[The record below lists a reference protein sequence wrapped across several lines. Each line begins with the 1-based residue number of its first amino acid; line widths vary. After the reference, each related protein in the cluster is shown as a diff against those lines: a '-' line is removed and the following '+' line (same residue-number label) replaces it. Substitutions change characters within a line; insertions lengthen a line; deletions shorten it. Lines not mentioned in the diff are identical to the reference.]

1 MKKLIYRSGA
11 VLATAAVIVAG
22 AAGFSAYEAHI
33 VNVTA
38 KIENAMSVSVSAL
51 DFGNVFPQEKLDQT
65 FNMSLSDAF
74 LAQAGS
80 GTNLIVN
87 GGFEAPALPNG
98 TWHVYSNA
106 DAGLTSWNVE
116 SGAGL
121 EIQNHAAGTPHGG
134 NQLAELDSNNSSSI
148 SQTVTTV
155 AGGNYTLSFWYS
167 PRPGRP
173 AGDNTIGAKVK
184 VVSNGTELVN
194 AVIGSAAVGGSDTNW
209 QLFTYNFTAA
219 DASTKVIFSDLG
231 TSNSFGGYLDDVSLV
246 KQGRV
251 NTVTYQIRQKPKC
264 ARDAE
269 NQTGDPYAQVY
280 DVTGATGTPTT
291 FACPTGYHMMPL
303 LCPYLSKHEL
313 ANNCDPTAPKGANNA
328 CNGISAFHGDPANW
342 NLDVVK
348 DTQVNGTLSAPGA
361 TTTAWNIDLK
371 TPCFKGQCAQDWASF
386 VHAANPDA
394 DPTKYMLDKS
404 AEHNQL
410 GCDLWVEVNG
420 ITNGLPN

>member
-11 VLATAAVIVAG
+11 IVATAALVLAG
-22 AAGFSAYEAHI
+22 AAAFSAYEAHI

-38 KIENAMSVSVSAL
+38 TIENAMSVPVSAL

-74 LAQAGS
+74 LAQAGDN
-80 GTNLIVN
+80 TNLILN
-87 GGFEAPALPNG
+87 GGFETPDVPTGGYAVYPNA
-98 TWHVYSNA
+98 SQ
-106 DAGLTSWNVE
+106 TSWTVE

-121 EIQNHAAGTPHGG
+121 EIQDHAAGDPHGG

-155 AGGNYTLSFWYS
+155 AGANYTLSFWYS

-173 AGDNTIGAKVK
+173 SGDNTIGAKVK
-184 VVSNGTELVN
+184 VVSSGTLLVDQT
-194 AVIGSAAVGGSDTNW
+194 IGAAAVGGSNTNW
-209 QLFTYNFTAA
+209 QLFTYSFTAA
-219 DASTKVIFSDLG
+219 DTSTKVIFSDLG
-231 TSNSFGGYLDDVSLV
+231 TSNSYGGYLDDVSLV

-251 NTVTYQIRQKPKC
+251 NTVSYQIRQKPKC
-264 ARDAE
+264 ARDAD
-269 NQTGDPYAQVY
+269 NTTGDPYAQVY
-280 DVTGATGTPTT
+280 DVVATGTPTT

-313 ANNCDPTAPKGANNA
+313 ANNCDPTAPAGAANA

-342 NLDVVK
+342 NLDVVTN
-348 DTQVNGTLSAPGA
+348 TQVNGVLSTPGA
-361 TTTAWNIDLK
+361 TTTSWNIDLK

-386 VHAANPDA
+386 VHDANPTA
-394 DPTKYMLDKS
+394 DPAMYMLDPNV
-404 AEHNQL
+404 EHEQL

-420 ITNGLPN
+420 ITQK